1 MDRIVVEVDDISA
14 KKWRS
19 ASKEKKSQLN
29 NAINSILRKAFDKT
43 EDDFWRFLDKIGK
56 KAEANGLTEDQ
67 LNKLLNEE

>member
-14 KKWRS
+14 KKWRY